1 MSAGV
6 DICLVSKSQQKR
18 PSAPILGTSN
28 AGGMNTSA
36 SVEPMPPD
44 TGQASLLVSTTWNI
58 GGHRVVETRGE
69 VFGLTVR
76 SRGLF
81 QNIGAAIRSLF
92 GGEIRFYT
100 NLLETARQQAID
112 RMVEKAHARGA
123 NAVLSMRFDA
133 SQLSNFMTEVVA
145 YGTAAVIEP
154 GTQTI

>member
-1 MSAGV
+1 M
-6 DICLVSKSQQKR
+6 
-18 PSAPILGTSN
+18 
-28 AGGMNTSA
+28 
-36 SVEPMPPD
+36 
-44 TGQASLLVSTTWNI
+44 LVSTTWNV

-81 QNIGAAIRSLF
+81 ANIGAGIRSIF

-100 NLLETARQQAID
+100 NLLETSRQQAVD
-112 RMVEKAHARGA
+112 RMVEKARALGA

-145 YGTAAVIEP
+145 YGTAAGID
-154 GTQTI
+154 

>member
-1 MSAGV
+1 
-6 DICLVSKSQQKR
+6 
-18 PSAPILGTSN
+18 
-28 AGGMNTSA
+28 
-36 SVEPMPPD
+36 MPPD

-69 VFGLTVR
+69 VFDLTVR